1 MCDEGGYVVTYEI
14 WVKGELGIHKDKLI
28 LSSVHT
34 NFLEAQNEMMKKLK
48 SGEFAT
54 MSRKEVKIV

>member
-1 MCDEGGYVVTYEI
+1 MTYEI